1 MQEDYNFPGYPDG
14 QYRRI
19 AAVVTRPKLEIK
31 VDKRKKAPE
40 IPGPRELL
48 KDVDVKCPVCEA
60 PLRVESLVT
69 PRTKVNYLMAV
80 CPMLPG
86 HYRVFIKG
94 FYSPRE
100 WSEALSCPV
109 CNYYLSYEECQ
120 KPNGREYLK
129 LTCGNTCS
137 KGFSFAHSIK
147 AVIDELNKS
156 EENKPT
162 SWSIGRR

>member
-1 MQEDYNFPGYPDG
+1 MQENYGLADYTEG

-19 AAVVTRPKLEIK
+19 EAVKPPKLQIK
-31 VDKRKKAPE
+31 VDKHKKAPE
-40 IPGPRELL
+40 IPGPQELL

-94 FYSPRE
+94 FYSPRQ
-100 WSEALSCPV
+100 WIQPLSCPV
-109 CNYYLSYEECQ
+109 CNYILDYEECQ
-120 KPNGREYLK
+120 KANGRGYYK
-129 LTCGNTCS
+129 LSCGNTCS
-137 KGFSFAHSIK
+137 KGFSFAYALK
-147 AVIDELNKS
+147 GMIDKLNDDESHDNPSKS
-156 EENKPT
+156 PKY
-162 SWSIGRR
+162 R